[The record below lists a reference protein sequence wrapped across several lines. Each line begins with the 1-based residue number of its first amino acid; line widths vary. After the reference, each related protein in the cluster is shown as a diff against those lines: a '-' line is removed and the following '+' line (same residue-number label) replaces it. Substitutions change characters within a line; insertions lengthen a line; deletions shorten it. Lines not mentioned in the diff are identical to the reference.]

1 MLPTHYSGNTNLESY
16 GTSAKP
22 LVRIQDYEMRDMNMR
37 AGKAA
42 PRIIPPIEALC
53 CPSQGSSNNLGT

>member
-1 MLPTHYSGNTNLESY
+1 MLPTHYSGNTNLGSY

-22 LVRIQDYEMRDMNMR
+22 LVTIQDYEMRDVNMR

-42 PRIIPPIEALC
+42 PRIIPPIEAL
-53 CPSQGSSNNLGT
+53 